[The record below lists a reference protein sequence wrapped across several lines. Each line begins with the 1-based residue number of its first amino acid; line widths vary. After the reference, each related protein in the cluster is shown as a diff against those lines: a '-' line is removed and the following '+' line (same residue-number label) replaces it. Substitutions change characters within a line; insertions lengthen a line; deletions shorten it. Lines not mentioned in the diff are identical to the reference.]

1 MAQLL
6 QIRGVPDHVRE
17 SLKARAAARGAS
29 LNSYLLD
36 LLARE
41 AERPPVDEVLTRA
54 LRRSERSP
62 VSALGVVH
70 AARAERS
77 AEPDHRTQ

>member
-6 QIRGVPDHVRE
+6 QIRGVPEPVRRA
-17 SLKARAAARGAS
+17 LKARAAARGTS

-41 AERPPVDEVLTRA
+41 TERPPVEEVLARA
-54 LRRSERSP
+54 QRRSERSP
-62 VSALGVVH
+62 VSALSAIE

-77 AEPDHRTQ
+77 SEPGRTSQ